1 MPFSLGQ
8 FCQTVDQPL
17 PNICPKS
24 HYLPLGIDSLCRTVD
39 TLSTPTALKIRC
51 QGSWLANLVEDREN
65 QRHRNN
71 NSVTSMDTEIT
82 TTVQPVF
89 LDYPS
94 VAKLLNVGLATV
106 QRMVREGAMP
116 KPRRISARRVGFLVR
131 ELVEWVES
139 RPVSDLPPPVNCDYG
154 RPGKPAAKA
163 IRQNNRVAIAQVG
176 ETTVTEPARRRLV
189 VGVRKP

>member
-1 MPFSLGQ
+1 
-8 FCQTVDQPL
+8 
-17 PNICPKS
+17 
-24 HYLPLGIDSLCRTVD
+24 
-39 TLSTPTALKIRC
+39 
-51 QGSWLANLVEDREN
+51 
-65 QRHRNN
+65 
-71 NSVTSMDTEIT
+71 MDTEIT

-139 RPVSDLPPPVNCDYG
+139 RPVSDLPPPVNCEYG
-154 RPGKPAAKA
+154 RPGKTETKA
-163 IRQNNRVAIAQVG
+163 IHQNNRMAIAQVG
-176 ETTVTEPARRRLV
+176 ETTVTEPVRMRP
-189 VGVRKP
+189 GFGFRKP

>member
-1 MPFSLGQ
+1 
-8 FCQTVDQPL
+8 
-17 PNICPKS
+17 
-24 HYLPLGIDSLCRTVD
+24 
-39 TLSTPTALKIRC
+39 
-51 QGSWLANLVEDREN
+51 
-65 QRHRNN
+65 
-71 NSVTSMDTEIT
+71 MDTEIT

-89 LDYPS
+89 LDYPG
-94 VAKLLNVGLATV
+94 VARLLNVGLATV

-176 ETTVTEPARRRLV
+176 ETTVTEPARRRLG